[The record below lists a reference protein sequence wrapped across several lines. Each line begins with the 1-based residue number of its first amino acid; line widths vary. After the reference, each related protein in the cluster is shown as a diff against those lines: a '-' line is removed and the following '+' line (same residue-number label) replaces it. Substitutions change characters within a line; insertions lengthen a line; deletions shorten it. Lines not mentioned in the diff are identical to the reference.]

1 MRLVWIF
8 ILILA
13 ISSLQSV
20 EDWPMYQH
28 DPQHSGCSLC
38 PAPDTAYVLWTYDAG
53 APIIASP
60 VVVGNTAYLVA
71 LGKIVAL
78 KADTGDVL
86 WTQEV
91 PVAGSTPA
99 VSGETIVVG
108 TTRGFMALNTRTGG
122 IEWERKIKEFYTND
136 ENNPFTQYFESSPLI
151 LGDKVYVGTGT
162 NMREMVSGVSAE
174 ELPLRYVW
182 CMDILTGEIIWNRN
196 VYEEVSSAPAFSDD
210 TLYISGE
217 SCIAL
222 DLNGTIQWKYTH
234 GYYMSSSPVIID
246 GSVVVAAYNMTNR
259 YRVLRIQQGNVLW
272 SKKPEDK
279 IASPPAAY
287 GTKVVFITLNGNIQA
302 LDLETGDPIWTTH
315 LGGELLIERYSLAAN
330 PSSPIIADEKV
341 YVGTLGGAFT
351 CLDLENGRILW
362 QYQTG
367 GAIVSPAAIADERI
381 YVGSTDGTLYCFG
394 IDPEAYFT
402 KAQGYEEKGDTER
415 AQEFYRKARDYYR
428 AQGDITMVEKC
439 DEILRERD
447 YLWSAALAAVVIV
460 ILLLLFYYRRRRAS

>member
-1 MRLVWIF
+1 MKLKWIF
-8 ILILA
+8 IFVLI
-13 ISSLQSV
+13 ISSQQSDG
-20 EDWPMYQH
+20 EWPMYQH
-28 DPQHSGCSLC
+28 DPQHSGYSPC
-38 PAPDTAYVLWTYDAG
+38 PAPDTTYVLWTYDAG
-53 APIIASP
+53 SPIIASP
-60 VVVGNTAYLVA
+60 VVVGNTVHLPA

-78 KADTGDVL
+78 KADTGEVL

-108 TTRGFMALNTRTGG
+108 TTRGFMALDTRTG
-122 IEWERKIKEFYTND
+122 ETKWEQKIATLYLSDQFFK
-136 ENNPFTQYFESSPLI
+136 SSPLI
-151 LGDKVYVGTGT
+151 LGDRVYVGTGT
-162 NMREMVSGVSAE
+162 NMREMVPGTSVE

-222 DLNGTIQWKYTH
+222 DLNGTMQWKYSY
-234 GYYMSSSPVIID
+234 GYDMSSSPVIID
-246 GSVVVAAYNMTNR
+246 DSVVVVAYDIGNR

-272 SKKPEDK
+272 SKRPED
-279 IASPPAAY
+279 AVDTAPAAY
-287 GTKVVFITLNGNIQA
+287 GTKIVFINLKGDVQA
-302 LDLETGDPIWTTH
+302 LDLETGDLIWTTH
-315 LGGELLIERYSLAAN
+315 LGGELLIKRYSLAAN
-330 PSSPIIADEKV
+330 PSSPVIADGKV
-341 YVGTLGGAFT
+341 YVGTLSGAFT
-351 CLDLENGRILW
+351 CLDLEKGRILW

-428 AQGDITMVEKC
+428 AQGDMTMVEKC